1 VSSPELDLIL
11 TEFQS
16 GKIAFEQGRYR
27 QSVRHLETA
36 RDRVEMTSRLGG
48 EVQLWLATAYDAAG
62 DRQDAIAL
70 CRSLK
75 FHPSWDTRKQS
86 RRLLE
91 ILEAPKLSRDSEGL
105 VQIPDLSDID
115 ADGKNFAG
123 ARARSGGASTS
134 RSENKRPAEEPLDL
148 SQVNTKDNQFLWV
161 ALVALG
167 LTVGSL
173 FLFASG

>member
-1 VSSPELDLIL
+1 MSSPELDLIL

-27 QSVRHLETA
+27 QSVRHLEAA
-36 RDRVEMTSRLGG
+36 RDRVETTSRLGG
-48 EVQLWLATAYDAAG
+48 EVQLWLATAYDATG

-105 VQIPDLSDID
+105 VEIPDLSDID
-115 ADGKNFAG
+115 ADGKNFAV
-123 ARARSGGASTS
+123 ASAKSGGASTS
-134 RSENKRPAEEPLDL
+134 RSKTKKMEEEPLDL
-148 SQVNTKDNQFLWV
+148 SQVNTQDNQFLWV
-161 ALVALG
+161 ALIALG
-167 LTVGSL
+167 LAVSSL